1 MLMGWATRRTRSMTR
16 WPEPGRATRPGSSSY
31 GASCTH
37 TYCASCAFSAP
48 MTQMTWPARR
58 GSRWCGTCT
67 ASMAGRTISAAGCSP
82 SAATGPWT
90 RRRAR
95 VRARGSLMAADVDSV
110 ADGHLVEDQVLDY
123 LSTRRAVALVAGLS
137 RDQAE
142 AVALRVIAG
151 LDTAAVARLLGKSPG
166 AVRVALHR
174 GLRVLAADPRLRALE
189 EADR

>member
-1 MLMGWATRRTRSMTR
+1 MNLSANMTSGIGQPVRRKEDFRLLT
-16 WPEPGRATRPGSSSY
+16 G
-31 GASCTH
+31 
-37 TYCASCAFSAP
+37 
-48 MTQMTWPARR
+48 R
-58 GSRWCGTCT
+58 GSFADDIHLPELAHAVIVRSPHAHAHIESIDKAAAL
-67 ASMAGRTISAAGCSP
+67 ASPGVLKVL
-82 SAATGPWT
+82 TGH
-90 RRRAR
+90 
-95 VRARGSLMAADVDSV
+95 DYV
-110 ADGHLVEDQVLDY
+110 ADGLMALLYAEAVGG
-123 LSTRRAVALVAGLS
+123 TVALVAGLS